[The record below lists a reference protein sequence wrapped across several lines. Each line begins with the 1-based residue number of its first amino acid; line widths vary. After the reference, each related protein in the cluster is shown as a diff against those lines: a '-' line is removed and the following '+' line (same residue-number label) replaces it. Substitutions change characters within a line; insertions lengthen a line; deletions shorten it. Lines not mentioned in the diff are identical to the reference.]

1 MTWDRLTEGG
11 KPYEPMTGQ
20 ELKAI
25 RQQLGL
31 TLSGFGRAL
40 GYQGNKNT
48 LSVAIR
54 RLERGYRYSRGKVI
68 PCVISKDKAAKA
80 IELRWSK

>member
-1 MTWDRLTEGG
+1 V
-11 KPYEPMTGQ
+11 TGA

-25 RQQLGL
+25 RQALGL
-31 TLSGFGRAL
+31 TLSGLGKAL

-54 RLERGYRYSRGKVI
+54 RLERGWRYSRGKII
-68 PCVISKDKAAKA
+68 PCPVPDHIAAKTL
-80 IELRWSK
+80 ELRENGNGMQM

>member
-1 MTWDRLTEGG
+1 V
-11 KPYEPMTGQ
+11 TGP

-40 GYQGNKNT
+40 GYNGNKNT

-54 RLERGYRYSRGKVI
+54 RFESGAREI
-68 PCVISKDKAAKA
+68 PENVAEKA
-80 IELRWSK
+80 IEIRENGNDRH

>member
-1 MTWDRLTEGG
+1 
-11 KPYEPMTGQ
+11 MTGA

-25 RQQLGL
+25 RQALGF

-40 GYQGNKNT
+40 DCYRGNKNT

-54 RLERGYRYSRGKVI
+54 RLERGYRYSRGNII
-68 PCVISKDKAAKA
+68 PCPVPDHIAAKA
-80 IELRWSK
+80 RELANDPA